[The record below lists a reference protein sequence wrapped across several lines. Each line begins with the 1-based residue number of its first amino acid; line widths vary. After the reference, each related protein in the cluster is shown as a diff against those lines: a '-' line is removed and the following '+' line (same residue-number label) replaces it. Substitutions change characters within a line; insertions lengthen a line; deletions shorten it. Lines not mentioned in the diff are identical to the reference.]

1 MYSPIYIKIKQ
12 CCSPKYDKY
21 TNLLLYFRMFWLLVV
36 TAAIALFVIQVGMR
50 FSVYFEYK
58 SNIDVKVN
66 SVETLPFPAVTLC
79 NQNNYR

>member
-1 MYSPIYIKIKQ
+1 
-12 CCSPKYDKY
+12 
-21 TNLLLYFRMFWLLVV
+21 MFWLLVV

-58 SNIDVKVN
+58 SNIDVKIN

-79 NQNNYR
+79 NENNYR